1 MRLRCDATPVEV
13 EVEAGEGGRE
23 KGMDEGRDVVM
34 DGVVEVE
41 VVEPWRGELCSCS
54 LAGGVA
60 GCGGHARG
68 CGLKYFPSFLRLFVF
83 VFFFFLLA
91 SPSYWQPQQSKK
103 GVVKFQISIIPT

>member
-68 CGLKYFPSFLRLFVF
+68 CGLKIFSFFFAPFCFR
-83 VFFFFLLA
+83 FFFFCSRRLLIG
-91 SPSYWQPQQSKK
+91 SLSNQRK
-103 GVVKFQISIIPT
+103 VL

>member
-83 VFFFFLLA
+83 VFFFCFYYKYYYNLL
-91 SPSYWQPQQSKK
+91 QI
-103 GVVKFQISIIPT
+103 KFEFF